1 MQEWKQG
8 VMYFCWDSRITQN
21 KLSLVWNNIKLNYK
35 QAHDLIQG
43 AGTNIIVVNASSVN
57 MSVLSK
63 TLIPTPAY

>member
-1 MQEWKQG
+1 M
-8 VMYFCWDSRITQN
+8 
-21 KLSLVWNNIKLNYK
+21 LNYR

-63 TLIPTPAY
+63 TLIPTQAY